1 MARHLVLVGLPG
13 AGKSAVGL
21 QVAEALGAPLFDI
34 DQLLVREMGMPVA
47 RIFGMVGE
55 PRFREMEHK
64 AVQAAVA
71 AEEPAVIVPGG
82 GWAAQPGHMHWAAQ
96 SACVRIYLRCQ
107 PKTAAR
113 RAEDSEVRP
122 LLVGAD
128 LLERMRK
135 LLEEREPF
143 YKLADFEVAAEQDAG
158 HVVAAVLDVARRH
171 AGWGAGGIHP
181 GALM

>member
-1 MARHLVLVGLPG
+1 MPRHLVLVGLPG
-13 AGKSAVGL
+13 SGKSAVGH

-82 GWAAQPGHMHWAAQ
+82 GWAAQPGHMHWAGQ
-96 SACVRIYLRCQ
+96 SSCLRIYLRCL
-107 PKTAAR
+107 PKTAAKR
-113 RAEDSEVRP
+113 VDEGEVRP
-122 LLVGAD
+122 LLEGAGAD
-128 LLERMRK
+128 PVERMRR
-135 LLEEREPF
+135 LLEAREPF
-143 YKLADFEVAAEQDAG
+143 YKLADFELAAEQG
-158 HVVAAVLDVARRH
+158 TEHVVAGVLELARAH
-171 AGWGAGGIHP
+171 GGW
-181 GALM
+181 